1 MSIQFCNQ
9 CGHEVVH
16 RIPEGDDKPRAICTQ
31 CFHIQYENPKIVNAC
46 IIEHQGK
53 ILLGKRTI
61 QPRAGFWNVPAG
73 FMENGEATRSGAIR
87 EVKEELLADLK
98 NVTLFG
104 VYNIIQR
111 NQVHVYFRGE
121 LAHDHFG
128 PGAETSDVRLFTPAD
143 IPWDE
148 LAFPVG
154 ITALQR
160 YVKEMKTGDFSI
172 KEEDIIID
180 YDLLKQINQDMQ

>member
-1 MSIQFCNQ
+1 MPIKYCNQ
-9 CGHEVVH
+9 CGHQVKYEV
-16 RIPEGDDKPRAICTQ
+16 PDGDDKPRAVCQSCAT
-31 CFHIQYENPKIVNAC
+31 IQYENPLVVNAC
-46 IIEHQGK
+46 IVEYEGK

-61 QPRAGFWNVPAG
+61 EPRSGYWNIPAG

-87 EVKEELLADLK
+87 EVKEEVLADLK

-121 LAHDHFG
+121 LVHGKYGA
-128 PGAETSDVRLFTPAD
+128 GAETSAAKLFAPDD
-143 IPWDE
+143 IPWDQI
-148 LAFPVG
+148 AFPVG
-154 ITALQR
+154 ITALRR
-160 YVKEMKTGDFSI
+160 YVKEMTTGDFSI

-180 YDLLKQINQDMQ
+180 YEQLKQYDF